1 VVPGELTADTLEDG
15 QELKTVEG
23 ETLTVSISGGTVKID
38 DAAVVRPDV
47 DASNGVAHVIDAVLT
62 PSG

>member
-47 DASNGVAHVIDAVLT
+47 TLRTVSRT
-62 PSG
+62 